1 MASVSYSLAVGD
13 DYNPDKI
20 TVDTQAPNAGAVEVR
35 IDLTKVTTKLQVK
48 MILDAIERR
57 IDAVGTIDLGIV

>member
-13 DYNPDKI
+13 DYQPDEI

-35 IDLTKVTTKLQVK
+35 IDLTKITTKHQVSLI
-48 MILDAIERR
+48 MEAIQRR
-57 IDAVGTIDLGIV
+57 IDAHGTVDLGVV